1 MSNGLAN
8 ELREVKPVLPE
19 PLPDRDVR
27 AGSVPILRG
36 VLHFELLRRGARVLT
51 LATLDVGGMFLAIFT
66 ALAIKTALVSPEL
79 AVFDRSYAQAKD
91 YAPLACLV
99 MLLLFARSGLYR
111 DRPQR
116 PGFATVISSLF
127 QVTVV
132 ILLYAVIE
140 GEEFSSYYI
149 FYGTLFFALAFI
161 CSARW
166 LFERV
171 SGAILRAAGYR
182 RRAVLVGSGANI
194 EAVAHALSDNS
205 QVEPFGYVSL
215 DDSINGGLRDFGS
228 LERLERHF
236 DAIDEV
242 LIADSDF
249 AQEKAVDLVDRC
261 HGSGIRVRVAPS
273 TMEILMDRVEFVPGQ
288 SLPLFELKPPLL
300 DGVDF
305 VVKRVFDLVGSL
317 LLLICSRR

>member
-1 MSNGLAN
+1 M
-8 ELREVKPVLPE
+8 
-19 PLPDRDVR
+19 
-27 AGSVPILRG
+27 
-36 VLHFELLRRGARVLT
+36 
-51 LATLDVGGMFLAIFT
+51 
-66 ALAIKTALVSPEL
+66 SPEL
-79 AVFDRSYAQAKD
+79 AVIDQSYAQAKD

-140 GEEFSSYYI
+140 GDEFSSYYI
-149 FYGTLFFALAFI
+149 FYGTLLFALLYI

-166 LFERV
+166 LFERA

-215 DDSINGGLRDFGS
+215 DDAPQRRPARLRLAGAAGAPLRRDRRGADRRLGLRAG
-228 LERLERHF
+228 EGR
-236 DAIDEV
+236 
-242 LIADSDF
+242 
-249 AQEKAVDLVDRC
+249 
-261 HGSGIRVRVAPS
+261 G
-273 TMEILMDRVEFVPGQ
+273 PGGP
-288 SLPLFELKPPLL
+288 LPPAAASAC
-300 DGVDF
+300 GW
-305 VVKRVFDLVGSL
+305 
-317 LLLICSRR
+317 RRPRWRS